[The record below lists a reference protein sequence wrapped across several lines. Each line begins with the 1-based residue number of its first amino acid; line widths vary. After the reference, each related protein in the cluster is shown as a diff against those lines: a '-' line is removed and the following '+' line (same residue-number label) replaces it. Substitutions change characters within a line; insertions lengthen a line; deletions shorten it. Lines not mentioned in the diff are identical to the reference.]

1 MSQPEQ
7 PQGIASPYA
16 APKRGLDP
24 AVARVIGLALL
35 VPALIALMLA
45 YAAPTV
51 TSVVDSF
58 YRKQPF
64 RDVQSEFVGLD
75 NYERVFTQ
83 GFGSALGITL
93 LITLPLLLTLL
104 VGGPVVAWLAH
115 RSGET
120 GRRLTRVVLVPLLV
134 LFSPV
139 GVAVAWY
146 ADRRTDML
154 RDYPR
159 LGLTWTTW
167 LILFGAVL
175 AVSVTV
181 FLAVLRRRADEPR
194 SVTAALVVGA
204 LLGLGGLAYGL
215 QFFDLPY
222 MLARGG
228 RNTATLMNVA
238 LQGTFMRVDLG
249 AGAALLTLVGIPL
262 ALLGVAAVLIVALS
276 GLRVRWV
283 PDAGRRAPSALATV
297 AVIVLLV
304 GCLAVVAYVLWPW
317 FGQFGQFDEPAGPRG
332 RLDTG
337 PIAINTWVPP
347 LLSAF
352 VGVLLA
358 ALAGFGIGALRP
370 LGRFSELLLLPFAP
384 WLFVTPTMQA
394 FDAFNSLGASG
405 NLNTTASLIPPVWIN
420 IPALVL
426 FAVLFRGLSEDW
438 RAGRRSIHTA
448 LLPALPMAA
457 LAVLVTWLVNAQ
469 SLMWPMV
476 FANKPELFTG
486 PVALVQLWQ
495 SMRVDGLPV
504 NLALPVAAI
513 VGFALAA
520 AALQWFY
527 LDKLSI
533 RAGKDEDLA
542 PADRAATG

>member
-7 PQGIASPYA
+7 PQGIAYPATPPRRGPA
-16 APKRGLDP
+16 AP
-24 AVARVIGLALL
+24 VARVIGLAML
-35 VPALIALMLA
+35 VPALVAWLIV
-45 YAAPTV
+45 YVVPTA

-64 RDVQSEFVGLD
+64 RDVEPRFIGLD
-75 NYERVFTQ
+75 NYEHVLTRD
-83 GFGSALGITL
+83 FGPALGITL

-115 RSGET
+115 RSGAV
-120 GRRLTRVVLVPLLV
+120 GRRLTRLVLVPLLV

-139 GVAVAWY
+139 GVAAAWF
-146 ADRRTDML
+146 AVRRTDLL

-159 LGLTWTTW
+159 LGLTWIIW

-194 SVTAALVVGA
+194 SLTAAFVVGA
-204 LLGLGGLAYGL
+204 VLGLAGLAYGL
-215 QFFDLPY
+215 QSFDLPY
-222 MLARGG
+222 MLARSG
-228 RNTATLMNVA
+228 RDTTLMNVA
-238 LQGTFMRVDLG
+238 LQGAFMRIDLG
-249 AGAALLTLVGIPL
+249 SGAALLTLVGILL

-283 PDAGRRAPSALATV
+283 PDADGRAPSAPATV
-297 AVIVLLV
+297 AVIALLV

-317 FGQFGQFDEPAGPRG
+317 FGEFGGSGGADG
-332 RLDTG
+332 RLVARLDSAQIT
-337 PIAINTWVPP
+337 INTWVPP
-347 LLSAF
+347 LLSAV
-352 VGVLLA
+352 VGVLVA

-384 WLFVTPTMQA
+384 WLFVTPTIQA
-394 FDAFNSLGASG
+394 FGAFNSLAESN
-405 NLNTTASLIPPVWIN
+405 NLNTTASLIPPVWLN

-426 FAVLFRGLSEDW
+426 FAILFRGLSEDW
-438 RAGRRSIHTA
+438 RAGRHSLHRV
-448 LLPALPMAA
+448 LLRALPMAA
-457 LAVLVTWLVNAQ
+457 LAVLATWLINAQ

-476 FANKPELFTG
+476 FGGKPTLFTG
-486 PVALVQLWQ
+486 PVTVVNIWQ
-495 SMRVDGLPV
+495 SMLPGSAPV
-504 NLALPVAAI
+504 NLALPIAAI

-533 RAGKDEDLA
+533 RAGKEED
-542 PADRAATG
+542 AALR